1 MSNRDLSFYIVDI
14 LLAID
19 KIRRYTDK
27 FTNPQDLLYDE
38 LSWDA
43 TIRELEVIGEATK
56 YLLDTNLIGDKN
68 RRIVN
73 FRNQISHG
81 YFGIDEKIVV
91 TFCYN

>member
-38 LSWDA
+38 LS
-43 TIRELEVIGEATK
+43 
-56 YLLDTNLIGDKN
+56 
-68 RRIVN
+68 
-73 FRNQISHG
+73 
-81 YFGIDEKIVV
+81 
-91 TFCYN
+91 